1 MDAKVKKSLIR
12 SFFCAALLFV
22 GTIILSYVL
31 GVFNQQSKK
40 DIYLT
45 IGGFAFEFLLAGLI
59 TGGWSSRSIK
69 EWTWLRYAATVFF
82 IFAIPIQLLSF
93 VLVILLHAISASIK
107 PLADWYSHTLQT
119 GGYPAVALMMA
130 VESSLFPLPSEIVIP
145 PAAHWAHTGQIPLT
159 LWGIVL
165 AGTIGSWLGATV
177 MYWASRLAGRPLV
190 LHFGKYFFI
199 SAEKVAGAERWSAHY
214 GAMGI
219 FISRLLPV
227 VRHLIGIPAGI
238 VRMNYWIFSLYTL
251 LGSAIWC
258 GVLCWL
264 GVKMGE
270 DKDLM
275 ELKYKHVTLWLAG
288 AMLVLGGLYYF
299 FVHRHMAA
307 GKAASKNSIKK

>member
-1 MDAKVKKSLIR
+1 MHQIIQSL
-12 SFFCAALLFV
+12 S
-22 GTIILSYVL
+22 
-31 GVFNQQSKK
+31 
-40 DIYLT
+40 
-45 IGGFAFEFLLAGLI
+45 
-59 TGGWSSRSIK
+59 
-69 EWTWLRYAATVFF
+69 
-82 IFAIPIQLLSF
+82 
-93 VLVILLHAISASIK
+93 
-107 PLADWYSHTLQT
+107 DWYNHALQT
-119 GGYPAVALMMA
+119 GGYLAVALMMA

-165 AGTIGSWLGATV
+165 AGTIGSWLGATA

-199 SAEKVAGAERWSAHY
+199 TAAKVEGAERWSAHY

-238 VRMNYWIFSLYTL
+238 VRMNYWIFSLFTL

-258 GVLCWL
+258 SVLCWL

-288 AMLVLGGLYYF
+288 AVLVLGGLYYF
-299 FVHRHMAA
+299 FVHRHMV
-307 GKAASKNSIKK
+307 KKPEVRSQKSE